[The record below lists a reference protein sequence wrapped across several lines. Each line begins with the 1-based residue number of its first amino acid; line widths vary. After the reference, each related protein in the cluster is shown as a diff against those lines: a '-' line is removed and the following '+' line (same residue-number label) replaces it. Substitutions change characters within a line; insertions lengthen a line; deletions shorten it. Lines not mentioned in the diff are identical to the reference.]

1 MEQTNCVFDA
11 ALSLGLKAF
20 WESLE
25 KKSSEFKEVFQKN
38 RNRLKHKYRT
48 GSTLHTFL
56 EVCLV
61 LLYTLHVALKEK
73 MSEFKKTEQKNLKPN
88 EAPPL
93 SPDTL
98 SVGQQKTVLSILQF
112 TVVLGLCPHLQPGI
126 GIPIERR
133 SEFGKLLLESSM
145 LTALSG
151 HEYYVSLLQTVWVLM
166 TCLDS
171 PSLGQII
178 LSRHLND
185 ILAALLQLVHGKQ
198 TAVDK
203 NKTSPE
209 ICIGADHREEKGTA
223 KESGSSGSGSLTPAS
238 VVDMVTQKGRMDFTN
253 GTEAE
258 IKKNESDNQF
268 HKTADKVDNKTKDET
283 FVTSSGVQQSNSDSH
298 GPSATDQWMVDT
310 SFCEESLADLTKKV
324 HPSLLVRELL
334 ILQGAPGPSFTKK
347 VTIYFII
354 LSC

>member
-1 MEQTNCVFDA
+1 MEKTNCVFDA

-48 GSTLHTFL
+48 DFTLHTFL

-98 SVGQQKTVLSILQF
+98 SVSQQKTVLSILQF

-133 SEFGKLLLESSM
+133 SEFGKLLLESSK
-145 LTALSG
+145 LSAVSG
-151 HEYYVSLLQTVWVLM
+151 QEHYVSLLQSVWVLV

-198 TAVDK
+198 TTVDK
-203 NKTSPE
+203 NKTPPE
-209 ICIGADHREEKGTA
+209 ICIGPDHREEKGTA
-223 KESGSSGSGSLTPAS
+223 KEGGCSVPGSLTPAS

-258 IKKNESDNQF
+258 IKKKESDDQF
-268 HKTADKVDNKTKDET
+268 HKTEDKVDKTKDKT
-283 FVTSSGVQQSNSDSH
+283 FITSSYVQQSYSDSH
-298 GPSATDQWMVDT
+298 GPSPSDQWMVDT

-347 VTIYFII
+347 VTI
-354 LSC
+354 